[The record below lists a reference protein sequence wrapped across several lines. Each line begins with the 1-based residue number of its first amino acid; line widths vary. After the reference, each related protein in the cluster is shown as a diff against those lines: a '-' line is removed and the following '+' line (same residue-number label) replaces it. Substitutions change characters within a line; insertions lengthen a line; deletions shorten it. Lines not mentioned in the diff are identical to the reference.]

1 MDRRPL
7 TLDLHDD
14 IEVAKVVLELG
25 VERRGEDSR
34 GEERSLLSPSHRL
47 NRRYTDADPVIPKK
61 YTGSKKERKK
71 ERKNE

>member
-1 MDRRPL
+1 VDRRPL

-34 GEERSLLSPSHRL
+34 GEVSFESPPSAQSSS
-47 NRRYTDADPVIPKK
+47 Y
-61 YTGSKKERKK
+61 
-71 ERKNE
+71 

>member
-34 GEERSLLSPSHRL
+34 GEERTVEE
-47 NRRYTDADPVIPKK
+47 RR
-61 YTGSKKERKK
+61 GQ
-71 ERKNE
+71 